1 MDSDGTVSATDTGDR
16 EPSGVPD
23 SVIKASSVLYNE
35 LDESTIW
42 WPPTAVTAGT
52 SKTSPCKV
60 EFLVLLQKKG
70 RRPRAGCGSPSPLFI
85 YTLL

>member
-42 WPPTAVTAGT
+42 WPPSAVTAGT
-52 SKTSPCKV
+52 SKTSPW
-60 EFLVLLQKKG
+60 
-70 RRPRAGCGSPSPLFI
+70 
-85 YTLL
+85 